1 MKKWPLLIAL
11 PLLLVGG
18 GLAVKAKQTQN
29 AAFQPPQMP
38 HILVDKIE
46 VNLAQVTLTQTA
58 QVSVKAETE
67 QLLTARVTAQVIDLP
82 FREGDS
88 VKAGQVLAQLD
99 DKSSRADVSL
109 AQAQLAQYKL
119 EQVSI
124 RDQVEAAKLDVAAQK
139 DTLSRLKKLAKIN
152 AASEDQLQ
160 QQQVKLA
167 QAEQRLSS
175 ASSQLKAYDDL
186 LTARNKQSE
195 AAQGAL
201 GYVRLT
207 ALTDGKVAERLVQEG
222 DIVTAGTPLIR
233 IIGQDGQKRLL
244 IAQPTD
250 QDAPQGILWKD
261 QLLPLTQ
268 WPRANAQ
275 GLVTYEAR
283 LKDAQLIPNQ
293 QIALPLVVYQ
303 GEGLLLPSLCFIP
316 HNQQQAQVLVYDN
329 NTLNPLTISLT
340 AIGKEGA
347 VTQQKEIAG
356 KPLLCASSDI
366 LLRIMAGRAFEVK

>member
-1 MKKWPLLIAL
+1 MKKWPLFIAL

-18 GLAVKAKQTQN
+18 WLAVKAKQAQN
-29 AAFQPPQMP
+29 ATFQPPIMP
-38 HILVDKIE
+38 DIIVDQI
-46 VNLAQVTLTQTA
+46 VANLAEVTLTQTA

-82 FREGDS
+82 FREGDE

-99 DKSSRADVSL
+99 DKSSRAEVSL

-119 EQVSI
+119 EQASI
-124 RDQVEAAKLDVAAQK
+124 QDQVSAAKLDVTAQK
-139 DTLSRLKKLAKIN
+139 DTLSRLKKLSKIN

-175 ASSQLKAYDDL
+175 ASSQLKAYDEL

-207 ALTDGKVAERLVQEG
+207 ALTEGKVAERLVQEG
-222 DIVTAGTPLIR
+222 DIVTAGTPIIR
-233 IIGQDGQKRLL
+233 IIGQDGKRRLL
-244 IAQPTD
+244 ISQPTELTR
-250 QDAPQGILWKD
+250 PQGILWKD
-261 QLLPLTQ
+261 HVLPLTQ

-275 GLVTYEAR
+275 GLVTYEAN
-283 LKDAQLIPNQ
+283 LTDPQLMPNQ
-293 QIALPLVVYQ
+293 QIALPFVVYQ
-303 GEGLLLPSLCFIP
+303 GEGILLPSLCFIP
-316 HNQQQAQVLVYDN
+316 HNQQQAQVLVYEH
-329 NTLNPLTISLT
+329 NTANAMTISL
-340 AIGKEGA
+340 AGIGKEGA
-347 VTQQKEIAG
+347 VTQESELAG
-356 KPLLCASSDI
+356 KSLLCASSDI
-366 LLRIMAGRAFEVK
+366 LLRIMAGRTFQIK